1 MSAASLRQLDA
12 EFAKI
17 QKKLQ
22 EGWAKQKHL
31 AEQFSAKLKGGENEG
46 HIGLIES
53 QRLRVKNIDS
63 AIVASRQPGYFEL
76 YQHPP
81 QVKQIETKNE
91 LRQLTLR
98 IRDNE
103 RELEQLRQ
111 EEASIAK
118 QKKELLAM
126 NPPQINSLQQ
136 WFGTYGKPEKPTV
149 PGFMSNFQRNPKTY
163 GGTKHHSAFKTLS
176 KTMKAG
182 RLIR

>member
-1 MSAASLRQLDA
+1 MAASSLRQLDA
-12 EFAKI
+12 DFDKI

-22 EGWAKQKHL
+22 EGWARQKHL
-31 AEQFSAKLKGGENEG
+31 SEQFTAKLKGGDKEG

-76 YQHPP
+76 YEHPP
-81 QVKQIETKNE
+81 TVKQIETKGE
-91 LRQLTLR
+91 LKQLTMR
-98 IRDNE
+98 IRDVE

-111 EEASIAK
+111 EEASIVK
-118 QKKELLAM
+118 QKKEMLAM
-126 NPPQINSLQQ
+126 NPPQVSSLQQ

-149 PGFMSNFQRNPKTY
+149 PGFMTNFQKDPKTY

-176 KTMKAG
+176 KTMKPG